1 MLFDAIAYH
10 GYPGGRPVWPFD
22 KIKKPAPAPVVVPA
36 MRNAVAVLRLVADGV
51 NTRRLIAPRL
61 GMKRAESVVGVV
73 AELDRSGYISRTRN
87 DGRSE
92 RIISLTSKGRKA
104 LEMAR

>member
-1 MLFDAIAYH
+1 MLDRVAYH
-10 GYPGGRPVWPFD
+10 GFPGGRPKWHFD
-22 KIKKPAPAPVVVPA
+22 LPSKPKPEPVTVPTGLHELA
-36 MRNAVAVLRLVADGV
+36 ILRLVADGV

-104 LEMAR
+104 LEMAL